1 MTLVIPMR
9 HTRRYLVGAAL
20 LAAVGGAVALALRPK
35 VLDVETA
42 VATRG
47 PLVETVDADA
57 KTRVVDR
64 YVLTAPVTGRLH
76 RVLVEEGD
84 AVARGQTVAWIAPV
98 PLDVPTATQGTA
110 RLDAALALANEAATR
125 VSQARATLDQARRAT
140 GRLRTLLDA
149 GAVAPVDFENAETTQ
164 RLREEELS
172 AALAHQRAAAADVQ
186 SARAALTSAG
196 SYAARDAVPVRA
208 PVAGHVLRVPEHSE
222 RIVAA
227 GAPVLELGDTRALE
241 VVTDVLSTDAVRIRP
256 GAEEIVAEWGGDSL
270 LHARVKSVEPGGF
283 TRISALGVEEQR
295 VNVVADLPS
304 PPPSLGDG
312 YRVEARIVVWR
323 SASALAVPASALFQ
337 RGDRWH
343 VFTVEDGRA
352 RLRPVD
358 VGHRGGASVEIV
370 RGLED
375 EARVI
380 LFPSDKLVEGARV
393 R

>member
-1 MTLVIPMR
+1 MR
-9 HTRRYLVGAAL
+9 HARRYLVGAVVI
-20 LAAVGGAVALALRPK
+20 AAVAGGVAIALRPK
-35 VLDVETA
+35 VLDVDST
-42 VATRG
+42 VVTRG
-47 PLVETVDADA
+47 PLLETVDADA

-64 YVLTAPVTGRLH
+64 YVLTAPVSGELQ
-76 RVLVEEGD
+76 RVIVEEGD
-84 AVARGQTVAWIAPV
+84 VVARGQTVAWLAPV
-98 PLDVPTATQGTA
+98 PLDVSSTAQGTA
-110 RLDAALALANEAATR
+110 RLDAAQALAREAATR
-125 VSQARATLDQARRAT
+125 VAQARATLDQARRAT
-140 GRLRTLLDA
+140 DRQRRLAEA
-149 GAVAPVDFENAETTQ
+149 GAIAPVELEDAETTQ
-164 RLREEELS
+164 RLREEELR

-186 SARAALTSAG
+186 SARAALISTGA
-196 SYAARDAVPVRA
+196 YAANGGTRDAVPVRA

-227 GAPVLELGDTRALE
+227 GTPVLELGDTRALE

-323 SASALAVPASALFQ
+323 GDSVLTVPASALFQ

-343 VFTVEDGRA
+343 VFTIEDGRA
-352 RLRPVD
+352 RLRPVEI
-358 VGHRGGASVEIV
+358 GHRGGASVEITS
-370 RGLED
+370 GLAD

-380 LFPSDKLVEGARV
+380 LFPSDRLEEGARV